1 MDNNALLQRQKRLS
15 RARQKKP
22 TLTTHNK
29 NRKLKKT
36 WYKQVLTGQGQR
48 DREEQKVKKG
58 MV

>member
-15 RARQKKP
+15 RARQKK
-22 TLTTHNK
+22 TTHNK

-48 DREEQKVKKG
+48 DREE
-58 MV
+58 